1 MFSSGMAIPY
11 FAQLMSSS
19 RVLHFILSIPSSI
32 FSYIIAVILGIF
44 FLRLF
49 FYFLWTS
56 KKWKHVEKI
65 SLSDLEKIRL
75 ATNQKLPFFTIF
87 IPALNESEVIANT
100 ILKMAEINYPRN
112 LYQIQVIVDEKER
125 LRAQLGQMT
134 TREAVEQMIE
144 KFKMQFPELKL
155 SFIEVPYDFDGKI
168 GGKCIGEEV
177 PSTKGRA
184 LDYALT
190 SISPQTDFCAFFDAE
205 AVSNP
210 DSFLAVAKHY
220 LLDNKKLIFQLPVY
234 QKRNFWSLS
243 AFCKIAALGQCFS
256 HQYVLPFI
264 LLFMPFLGGTNMF
277 IHRKLIENGEGF
289 DNSILTEDTEIG
301 VRLYADFNQWAVF
314 LPYPSTEQTPATIKS
329 YYRQRY
335 RWGYG
340 LMQILKKLL
349 LELKDKNLNFEQSEK
364 KGSRAIA
371 RGSYKEKRW
380 RIKKMIATLT
390 IHGPV
395 DWVIYYPLVLAA
407 TSLFILRIFKM
418 IFSSFVLYRFSSMV
432 VIPWNPLNDLLSF
445 VVVLIPIPSFI
456 LLSLLLRHYWK
467 DINFTGH
474 NKKDIYHQLID
485 LGLFMFFIAPI
496 IASYY
501 VFPFIHAFF
510 NYLKNPNRRVIW
522 VKTKRT
528 RETLA

>member
-11 FAQLMSSS
+11 FAQLMSGS

-32 FSYIIAVILGIF
+32 FSYIIAVILGLF

-49 FYFLWTS
+49 FYFLWAL
-56 KKWKHVEKI
+56 KKWKHIEKI
-65 SLSDLEKIRL
+65 SFNDLEKIRL

-87 IPALNESEVIANT
+87 IPALDESEVIANT
-100 ILKMAEINYPRN
+100 ILKMASIDYPLN
-112 LYQIQVIVDEKER
+112 LYQIQVIVDEKEK
-125 LRAQLGQMT
+125 LRAKSDQIT
-134 TREAVEQMIE
+134 TRNVVEQMIH
-144 KFKMQFPELKL
+144 KFKNQLPELKL

-168 GGKCIGEEV
+168 GGKCINQEV
-177 PSTKGRA
+177 PSTKGRG
-184 LDYALT
+184 LNYAL
-190 SISPQTDFCAFFDAE
+190 SNIPPETDFCVFFDAE
-205 AVSNP
+205 AVPNS

-234 QKRNFWSLS
+234 QIRNFWSLS

-264 LLFMPFLGGTNMF
+264 FLFMPFLGGTNMF
-277 IHRKLIENGEGF
+277 IHRSLIEDSEGF
-289 DNSILTEDTEIG
+289 DNSILTEDTEFG
-301 VRLYADFNQWAVF
+301 VRLYTNFNQGAVF

-340 LMQILKKLL
+340 LMQTLKKLF
-349 LELKDKNLNFEQSEK
+349 LELKDKNLD
-364 KGSRAIA
+364 
-371 RGSYKEKRW
+371 KEKRW
-380 RIKKMIATLT
+380 RIKKIIASLA

-395 DWVIYYPLVLAA
+395 DWAIYYPLILAA
-407 TSLFILRIFKM
+407 TSLFILRIFKI

-474 NKKDIYHQLID
+474 NKKEIYHQLIA

-496 IASYY
+496 IASFY
-501 VFPFIHAFF
+501 VFPFVHACF
-510 NYLKNPNRRVIW
+510 NYLKNPNRRAIW